1 MNATSLST
9 PRTAASLLVP
19 ALLACWLVWG
29 STYLAIHFA
38 LKSLPPFFQM
48 GSRFLVAGGLLMA
61 WVHWRGGVWPTAVQ
75 WRNAA
80 VIGTLML
87 GGGMGWVAS
96 AQQHIGSGLIAWP
109 FAKISHQNPRTFVP
123 PMMFNNCGNMGL
135 PLALF
140 AFGPIGVAGMVAL
153 FTTSNL
159 LHFTLGAFIVHKH
172 AELKLLAKSPMVWA
186 TVIGAALGLSG
197 THLPD
202 SVHAPMKM
210 IGDCTIPVMLLSLGV
225 RMLDVKREDFSR
237 SLLGAAVCPLTGLLM
252 AGIVVQYLPMNK
264 EQIGLVYL
272 FGALP
277 PAVLNFLVADY
288 YKQEPEKVA
297 SIVLVGNIASI
308 VFIPLGLLFALK

>member
-1 MNATSLST
+1 MNIALRIVEIVL
-9 PRTAASLLVP
+9 PVLVII
-19 ALLACWLVWG
+19 VMG
-29 STYLAIHFA
+29 YAIGRLWNKPDMRVVNRLNLDVFG
-38 LKSLPPFFQM
+38 P
-48 GSRFLVAGGLLMA
+48 FLVLANLSDKSVDLLSL
-61 WVHWRGGVWPTAVQ
+61 WPLV
-75 WRNAA
+75 
-80 VIGTLML
+80 
-87 GGGMGWVAS
+87 VAS
-96 AQQHIGSGLIAWP
+96 IVIVLGSGLLAWP
-109 FAKISHQNPRTFVP
+109 FAKISHQSARTFVP

-140 AFGPIGVAGMVAL
+140 AFGPVGVAGMVAL

-159 LHFTLGAFIVHKH
+159 LHFTVGAFIVHKH

-186 TVIGAALGLSG
+186 TIIGAALGLSG

-252 AGIVVQYLPMNK
+252 AGIVVQWLPMNK

-308 VFIPLGLLFALK
+308 VFIPLGLLFALR

>member
-1 MNATSLST
+1 MNIALRIVEIVL
-9 PRTAASLLVP
+9 PVLVII
-19 ALLACWLVWG
+19 VMG
-29 STYLAIHFA
+29 YAIGRLWNKPDMRVVNRLNLDVFG
-38 LKSLPPFFQM
+38 P
-48 GSRFLVAGGLLMA
+48 FLVLANLSDKSVDLLSL
-61 WVHWRGGVWPTAVQ
+61 WPLV
-75 WRNAA
+75 
-80 VIGTLML
+80 
-87 GGGMGWVAS
+87 VAS
-96 AQQHIGSGLIAWP
+96 IVIVIGSGLIAWP
-109 FAKISHQNPRTFVP
+109 FAKVSRQDPRTFVP

-186 TVIGAALGLSG
+186 TVIGAALGLTG

-225 RMLDVKREDFSR
+225 RMLDVKREDFSN

-252 AGIVVQYLPMNK
+252 AGIIVQYLPMSK

>member
-1 MNATSLST
+1 MNIALRIVEIVL
-9 PRTAASLLVP
+9 PVLVII
-19 ALLACWLVWG
+19 VMG
-29 STYLAIHFA
+29 YAIGRLWNKPDMRVVNRLNLDVFG
-38 LKSLPPFFQM
+38 P
-48 GSRFLVAGGLLMA
+48 FLVLANLSDKSVDLLSL
-61 WVHWRGGVWPTAVQ
+61 WPLV
-75 WRNAA
+75 
-80 VIGTLML
+80 
-87 GGGMGWVAS
+87 VAS
-96 AQQHIGSGLIAWP
+96 IVIVVGSGLIAWP
-109 FAKISHQNPRTFVP
+109 FAKVSRQDPRTFVP

-186 TVIGAALGLSG
+186 TVIGAALGLTG

-225 RMLDVKREDFSR
+225 RMLDVKREDFSN

-252 AGIVVQYLPMNK
+252 AGIIVQYLPMSK

>member
-1 MNATSLST
+1 MN
-9 PRTAASLLVP
+9 V
-19 ALLACWLVWG
+19 ALRILEIILPVI
-29 STYLAIHFA
+29 AIIILGYVLGRMWKPDMRVVNRLNLDVFG
-38 LKSLPPFFQM
+38 P
-48 GSRFLVAGGLLMA
+48 FLVLANLSDKSVDLMSL
-61 WVHWRGGVWPTAVQ
+61 WPLV
-75 WRNAA
+75 
-80 VIGTLML
+80 
-87 GGGMGWVAS
+87 VAS
-96 AQQHIGSGLIAWP
+96 IAIVLGSGLIAWP
-109 FAKISHQNPRTFVP
+109 FAKLSGQNPRTFVP

-140 AFGPIGVAGMVAL
+140 AFGPAGVAGMVAL

-159 LHFTLGAFIVHKH
+159 LHFTVGSFIVHKH
-172 AELKLLAKSPMVWA
+172 AELKLLLKSPMVWA

-225 RMLDVKREDFSR
+225 RMLDVKREDFSN
-237 SLLGAAVCPLTGLLM
+237 SLLGAAICPLTGLFV
-252 AGIVVQYLPMNK
+252 AGLLVGVLPMTK
-264 EQIGLVYL
+264 EQMGLVFL
-272 FGALP
+272 FGSLP

-308 VFIPLGLLFALK
+308 VFIPFGLLFALR

>member
-1 MNATSLST
+1 MALRIVEIVL
-9 PRTAASLLVP
+9 PVLVII
-19 ALLACWLVWG
+19 VMG
-29 STYLAIHFA
+29 YAIGRLWNKPDMRVVNRLNLDVFG
-38 LKSLPPFFQM
+38 P
-48 GSRFLVAGGLLMA
+48 FLVLANLSDKSVDLLSL
-61 WVHWRGGVWPTAVQ
+61 WPLV
-75 WRNAA
+75 
-80 VIGTLML
+80 
-87 GGGMGWVAS
+87 VAS
-96 AQQHIGSGLIAWP
+96 IVIVIGSGLIAWP
-109 FAKISHQNPRTFVP
+109 FAKVSRQDPRTFVP

-186 TVIGAALGLSG
+186 TVIGAALGLTG

-225 RMLDVKREDFSR
+225 RMLDVKREDFSN

-252 AGIVVQYLPMNK
+252 AGIIVQYLPMSK